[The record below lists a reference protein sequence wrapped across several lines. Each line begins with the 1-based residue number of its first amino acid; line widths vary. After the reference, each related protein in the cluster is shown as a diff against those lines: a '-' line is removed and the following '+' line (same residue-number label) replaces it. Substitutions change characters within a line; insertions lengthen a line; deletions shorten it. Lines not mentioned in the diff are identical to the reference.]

1 MFSSITSCAL
11 VGVEPRP
18 VVVEAHVTGGV
29 GGFSIVGLPDAAV
42 REAKERVKAAFAM
55 SGHRFPR
62 GRVVV
67 NLSPAD
73 LPKAGSSYDLPI
85 ALGIIG
91 AAGLLDRPL
100 PGIVALGELALD
112 GSVRGDRGGLAA
124 AMVARDR
131 SRPCLLS
138 IAAARQVGTGR
149 PFDVRAVRSLNHA
162 VQVALGSA
170 DPEPIEPVRPALPAA
185 PAGVDLSEVRG
196 QSVARRALEVAAAGG
211 HHLLLSGSPGA
222 GKTMLARCLPDL
234 LPPLTAAERDEVT
247 LVRTAAGIDRAEPA
261 GRPFRSPHHSAS
273 LAAIV
278 GGGNGIARPGE
289 VALAHHGVLFLD
301 ELGEFPPAVLDAL
314 RQPLEDGEVSVA
326 RSMGTVRF
334 PCRFQLVA
342 ATNPCPCGFRDD
354 RLRACVCSDRRLERY
369 RNRLSGPLLDRIDIR
384 VSVPR
389 LRIGDLGA
397 PEGEPSSVVRQRV
410 VAARQRQAA
419 RGRLNREL
427 SRRDLDDLRWPA
439 ATVGALA
446 HGASETMTARGW
458 DRVRRLARTI
468 ADLAGADDVAP
479 DHVVEALELRA

>member
-1 MFSSITSCAL
+1 MFASITSCAL

-29 GGFSIVGLPDAAV
+29 GGFAIVGLPDAAV
-42 REAKERVKAAFAM
+42 REAKERVKAAFAT

-100 PGIVALGELALD
+100 PELVALGELALD

-124 AMVARDR
+124 AIVARDG

-138 IAAARQVGTGR
+138 AGAARQVGRGR

-162 VQVALGSA
+162 VQVALGTA
-170 DPEPIEPVRPALPAA
+170 DPDPVEPEEPAA
-185 PAGVDLSEVRG
+185 AAGIDLSEVRG
-196 QSVARRALEVAAAGG
+196 QPEARRALEVAAAGG

-222 GKTMLARCLPDL
+222 GKTMLARCLPGL

-247 LVRTAAGIDRAEPA
+247 LVRTAAGIDHAAPIE
-261 GRPFRSPHHSAS
+261 RPFRSPHHSAS

-278 GGGNGIARPGE
+278 GGGNGLARPGE
-289 VALAHHGVLFLD
+289 VALAHRGVLFLD

-389 LRIGDLGA
+389 LRIGDLDT
-397 PEGEPSSVVRQRV
+397 PEGEPSSAVRRRV
-410 VAARQRQAA
+410 VAARRRQAA

-427 SRRDLDDLRWPA
+427 SRRDLDDMEWPA
-439 ATVGALA
+439 ATLEALA
-446 HGASETMTARGW
+446 GGASPAMTARGW

-468 ADLAGADDVAP
+468 ADLAGATDVAP
-479 DHVVEALELRA
+479 DHVVEALRLRA